1 MDPLLVKYYGAN
13 PTEEQIKT
21 AAYAAGLLEK
31 TAREEGVDLDK
42 ISDEDLGGMW
52 DTVMAKAASADKVA
66 TETPEASV
74 PSTDDTDD
82 LRKQAAEE
90 LAKLAESEKIAEI
103 SDQMGRRAAHAF
115 IAELDKIASDREAA
129 GAAAPAGDPKI
140 AEMGAA
146 FKAMIAKH
154 KGKGDKDGDDKDDDH
169 KEPDGDEGKGDK
181 GDEDGDEKK
190 ASAIDELGFRAG
202 LALIEKQATDAKA
215 SEAEVVAAV
224 KTAAERMRAV
234 YTLTAGVLPGGTKVA
249 AAGGDADLAAH
260 IRGLELLE
268 AAGYPVNWG

>member
-169 KEPDGDEGKGDK
+169 KEPDGDEGKGGK